1 MQICH
6 PITLATAA
14 ALLVG
19 SAVAHA
25 AEPLPALG
33 VDITQTSVS
42 GISSGAYMA
51 GQFHLAFSTIVVGA
65 GVVAGGPW
73 GCASNGSGDSLLLGG
88 LDNATRALAGCM
100 QVTGGAPDGGALAEA
115 AKAFAH
121 KHRIDPLSGLEGD
134 RVYLFHGESDSVV
147 ATPVTTA
154 AEAFYR
160 SAGISVA
167 DMHAVYQLP
176 GGKAGHSLVV
186 DRDGSACD
194 ANASPF
200 IDDCDYDQAGEILRW
215 IYPDLVGRP
224 GPANGRKVVFD
235 QTEYLAG
242 AVGWGLAREGVV
254 YIPAD
259 CETMPG
265 CRVHIVFHGC
275 LQSRTTDGI
284 GDLFIERTG
293 YMCYA
298 DLNRIVLLYPQTNA
312 NTAPN
317 SCWDWWGYASSDHLS
332 KKAPQ
337 LAAVRAMLD
346 RLAEPKAVTALGPP
360 L

>member
-19 SAVAHA
+19 SALAHA
-25 AEPLPALG
+25 AEPLSALG

-73 GCASNGSGDSLLLGG
+73 GCASNGSGDSLLLGS

-160 SAGISVA
+160 TAGITAA
-167 DMHAVYQLP
+167 DMHAVYHLP
-176 GGKAGHSLVV
+176 GGKVGHSRSPNLHGRS
-186 DRDGSACD
+186 DCMIGSRG
-194 ANASPF
+194 S
-200 IDDCDYDQAGEILRW
+200 
-215 IYPDLVGRP
+215 
-224 GPANGRKVVFD
+224 
-235 QTEYLAG
+235 
-242 AVGWGLAREGVV
+242 GW
-254 YIPAD
+254 
-259 CETMPG
+259 
-265 CRVHIVFHGC
+265 
-275 LQSRTTDGI
+275 
-284 GDLFIERTG
+284 
-293 YMCYA
+293 
-298 DLNRIVLLYPQTNA
+298 
-312 NTAPN
+312 TAPALEPQSAERN
-317 SCWDWWGYASSDHLS
+317 GT
-332 KKAPQ
+332 Q
-337 LAAVRAMLD
+337 LAKVNCMVLSS
-346 RLAEPKAVTALGPP
+346 T
-360 L
+360 